1 MSTEILLNPV
11 LEILSL
17 PHINH
22 PLRLVFHEIDTGL
35 SGKSTDFIKQFR
47 LHNFIAP
54 KKRFFYGFRTQRG
67 LATRDLSRPNHMDS
81 GKISRFRFIKA
92 YTTTF
97 SILWRYAWRA
107 IVGKF
112 ISPERSQELYYI
124 THKKTARQITKTL
137 LELKGLYIK
146 IGQTLSVMSNI
157 LPVELTEG
165 LESLQDS
172 VPPHPFEEVNKRFL
186 ADFGKTAEELFQTI
200 EPIPIASAS
209 LGQVHVATHKNG
221 DKLAVKLQYPNID
234 IITRRDLKTI
244 QNIFGIVHLIFPQY
258 NLKEVFEECRDTI
271 SKELD
276 YLNEAKNIELIESNN
291 KDNQK
296 IVFPKVYHELS
307 SKKVLTLSFVEG
319 SKITQL
325 SKVTPTTFDTKSLA
339 VTLIHFYCKQI
350 FQDGVY
356 HADPHPGNIIITPDG
371 KIGMLDF
378 GAVATVS
385 RQMRE
390 GLTQFIEGLIKKD
403 SRLLAEALKQMGFVS
418 KKNDDE
424 TLEHVV
430 DYFYSKIS
438 RIKID
443 NFRNLDV
450 TQFHNLND
458 LIELNKMD
466 ISLRDLTTLFVV
478 PRDWILLE
486 RTIILMTGL
495 TAQLD
500 PKQNPVE
507 IVIPYVEKFLLGD
520 DNKKLAEILLST
532 SKEVILSYMNLP
544 DDIRKFIKKVRNDGL
559 RITST
564 SLKKELS
571 GIRRSINLFATAFLA
586 SISGILCYLMTEQHH
601 IETASHFEIAFY
613 GFGVLFVLMLLRR

>member
-1 MSTEILLNPV
+1 MHSA
-11 LEILSL
+11 
-17 PHINH
+17 
-22 PLRLVFHEIDTGL
+22 
-35 SGKSTDFIKQFR
+35 KS
-47 LHNFIAP
+47 P
-54 KKRFFYGFRTQRG
+54 
-67 LATRDLSRPNHMDS
+67 
-81 GKISRFRFIKA
+81 RFRFIKA
-92 YTTTF
+92 YSTTF
-97 SILWRYAWRA
+97 AILSRYAWRFIA
-107 IVGKF
+107 SKF
-112 ISPERSQELYYI
+112 ISSERSQELYYI
-124 THKKTARQITKTL
+124 AHKKTARQITKSL

-157 LPVELTEG
+157 LPTEFTEG

-172 VPPHPFEEVNKRFL
+172 VPPHPFNEVNERFL
-186 ADFGKTAEELFQTI
+186 IDFGKTAEELFHSI
-200 EPIPIASAS
+200 DPIPIASAS

-234 IITRRDLKTI
+234 TITKRDLKTI
-244 QNIFGIVHLIFPQY
+244 QNIFGIIHLIFPQY
-258 NLKEVFEECRDTI
+258 NLKEVFAECRDTL

-276 YLNEAKNIELIESNN
+276 YLNEAANIALIQNN
-291 KDNQK
+291 NRDNSQ
-296 IVFPKVYHELS
+296 IIFPKVYPELS

-319 SKITQL
+319 TKITQL
-325 SKVTPTTFDTKSLA
+325 SKGSPTSFDTQSIA

-350 FQDGVY
+350 FQDGIY

-403 SRLLAEALKQMGFVS
+403 SRLLAQALKLMGFLA
-418 KKNDDE
+418 KKDDEE

-450 TQFHNLND
+450 SQFHNLGD
-458 LIELNKMD
+458 LIELKKMD
-466 ISLRDLTTLFVV
+466 ISLRELTTLFVV
-478 PRDWILLE
+478 PKDWILLE
-486 RTIILMTGL
+486 RTMILMTGL
-495 TAQLD
+495 TAQLN
-500 PKQNPVE
+500 PEQNPVE

-559 RITST
+559 RITSLP
-564 SLKKELS
+564 LKKELA

-586 SISGILCYLMTEQHH
+586 STSGILCYLLNEQHH
-601 IETASHFEIAFY
+601 VEIAARFEISFY
-613 GFGVLFVLMLLRR
+613 GFAVLFILMLLRR